1 MIISGFTRNQKPV
14 NHQIQLMI
22 KKILITIP
30 IITLIAIQAVPSYS
44 GDRVVAAVGHEP
56 ITHLEVMMVRSESP
70 DFTYSEAVDLLIER
84 SLILQWSRKNRIS
97 VSDEELDEII
107 NSMIRRNNTTTEEFE
122 RAMKARGQTMD
133 SYRKLVRE
141 QVTISRA
148 MSAALAEKVQATDE
162 EIKEVYERD
171 YPAKKTFTLSHILLK
186 LPEGST
192 EKEEEQKRAEAL
204 SLLDQIR
211 EGLPFAEAAGKY
223 SDDSTSAPSGG
234 SLGTYARGELL
245 PTLEKAALT
254 MEKGEVGGPS
264 RSRLGFHLINLTDTG
279 STREPL
285 SEVRDKISLSLR
297 TEKEKTARRHWLKE
311 LRKETYIEIFADGG

>member
-1 MIISGFTRNQKPV
+1 MNI
-14 NHQIQLMI
+14 MI
-22 KKILITIP
+22 KKILLTIP
-30 IITLIAIQAVPSYS
+30 IITLIAIQAVTSYS

-56 ITHLEVMMVRSESP
+56 ITHLEVMMVRSEFP

-84 SLILQWSRKNRIS
+84 SLILQWGRNNRIS

-122 RAMKARGQTMD
+122 RAITARGQTMD
-133 SYRKLVRE
+133 SYRKIVRE

-162 EIKEVYERD
+162 EVKKAYDRD
-171 YPAKKTFTLSHILLK
+171 YPLKKTFTLSHILLR
-186 LPEGST
+186 LTEGST
-192 EKEEEQKRAEAL
+192 EIEEEQKRAEAL

-234 SLGTYARGELL
+234 SIGTYAQGELL
-245 PTLEKAALT
+245 PALEKAALT
-254 MEKGEVGGPS
+254 MKKGEVGGPV
-264 RSRLGFHLINLTDTG
+264 RSNLGFHLIYLTDTG
-279 STREPL
+279 STRELL

-297 TEKEKTARRHWLKE
+297 TEKEKTARGHWMKK
-311 LRKETYIEIFADGG
+311 LREETYIEIFANGG

>member
-1 MIISGFTRNQKPV
+1 M
-14 NHQIQLMI
+14 LI
-22 KKILITIP
+22 KENMKKGLSVVILC
-30 IITLIAIQAVPSYS
+30 IAIIFTAATAPA

-56 ITHLEVMMVRSESP
+56 VTHLEVMMVRSESP

-84 SLILQWSRKNRIS
+84 SLILQWSRKNRVS

-107 NSMIRRNNTTTEEFE
+107 NSMIRRNNTTIEEFE

-133 SYRKLVRE
+133 SYRKRARE

-162 EIKEVYERD
+162 EVKEVYERD

-192 EKEEEQKRAEAL
+192 EKGEEQKRAEAL

-234 SLGTYARGELL
+234 SLGTYAQGELL
-245 PTLEKAALT
+245 PALENAALA

-264 RSRLGFHLINLTDTG
+264 RSHLGFHLIYLTDTG
-279 STREPL
+279 STRELL

-297 TEKEKTARRHWLKE
+297 TEKEKTARRHWMKE
-311 LRKETYIEIFADGG
+311 LREETYIEIFADGG